1 MRLFY
6 AHQIFDLYDDMHVVL
21 LPLLE
26 HEVRG
31 AVHLEAFSRWLV
43 DPFAPDREPRTLQT
57 SDAGATIGSSGLSAV
72 RQPPVSDGTSAS
84 NNV

>member
-1 MRLFY
+1 MNFAGLCF
-6 AHQIFDLYDDMHVVL
+6 AFQIFDLYEDMHVVL

-31 AVHLEAFSRWLV
+31 PMHLEAFSRWLV

-57 SDAGATIGSSGLSAV
+57 CALDSGSKAGAT
-72 RQPPVSDGTSAS
+72 
-84 NNV
+84 